1 MIVGR
6 GRLAL
11 LRAVGAVAAVTS
23 TLGACGEKQAPPP
36 PPTSLAASPG
46 SAGPWLRPTTSGE
59 GPRTVAEASLPP
71 GHPPTSGAADASA
84 SVTGTVRLD
93 ASLSSRPQPKDAV
106 LFIIARDAERKI
118 VAVRR
123 EDGVAFPFAFTI
135 SSADAMTQGTR
146 FAGPLEI
153 TARLSRTGDALPA
166 AGDLEGVASG
176 VAVGARDIALTIDRV
191 RQ

>member
-6 GRLAL
+6 GGRSL
-11 LRAVGAVAAVTS
+11 LRAVGAVAVVTAA
-23 TLGACGEKQAPPP
+23 LGACSEKQTTAP

-46 SAGPWLRPTTSGE
+46 GTGPWLSPPTSGE

-93 ASLSSRPQPKDAV
+93 ASLSSGPRPKDAV

-123 EDGVAFPFAFTI
+123 EAGVVFPCASTI
-135 SSADAMTQGTR
+135 SSADAM
-146 FAGPLEI
+146 
-153 TARLSRTGDALPA
+153 
-166 AGDLEGVASG
+166 
-176 VAVGARDIALTIDRV
+176 
-191 RQ
+191 